1 MKRKTLQQL
10 IDHARL
16 VRDDAAVRAAG
27 AHREVDGAQ
36 RTLEMLSTYR
46 DEQLRSRG
54 ARSRVDPALLR
65 LRERFTQKLDGA
77 IDEQTRVRD
86 ALHDAAERRREELL
100 GRQRRLLAFETLQ
113 ARRDATNLQ
122 RRQRAEQRDT
132 DEYAAQVARRR
143 RDGEKR

>member
-54 ARSRVDPALLR
+54 AP
-65 LRERFTQKLDGA
+65 
-77 IDEQTRVRD
+77 
-86 ALHDAAERRREELL
+86 
-100 GRQRRLLAFETLQ
+100 
-113 ARRDATNLQ
+113 
-122 RRQRAEQRDT
+122 
-132 DEYAAQVARRR
+132 
-143 RDGEKR
+143 